1 MASILSIQWETQ
13 MNTLQREATVGQVI
27 VKGGISDKKLY
38 CKGSNLKT
46 NILPWEAT
54 QSQVS
59 NCEGRQPKKTS
70 KHTANGSNFKAR
82 KNFAKR
88 GNCKAR

>member
-1 MASILSIQWETQ
+1 

-27 VKGGISDKKLY
+27 VKGGISDKKPY

-54 QSQVS
+54 QS
-59 NCEGRQPKKTS
+59 
-70 KHTANGSNFKAR
+70 
-82 KNFAKR
+82 
-88 GNCKAR
+88 